1 MAEQSSN
8 IFSPQI
14 QLRAAIL
21 SGVLLLAAVLID
33 KLAHQAWGV
42 WLAYASLG
50 IGLIYGGKAALEAL
64 RALKFDIDVLMVVG
78 AILAA
83 AIGHPEEG
91 SLLLFLFVL
100 SGALEDLAMLRTQ
113 REIEALAKLMPS
125 EARLFRDGAWV
136 VVIPESL
143 APGDRIQIRP
153 GDRVP
158 TDARVA
164 SGSTSLD
171 QSAITGESVPREVQV
186 GDDLFAG
193 TINVDDPIE
202 ATVTRP
208 ARESSLQKIL
218 TLVTQAR
225 EEREPVQRFID
236 KLDQP
241 YSIGVFVTSIAVF
254 FIWWLARDKSL
265 KDATYTAITLLIVAS
280 PCALII
286 ATPTATLAAIAR
298 GARSG
303 VLFKG
308 GRSIESLSRIK
319 AVCFDKTGTLTVGR
333 PRVSEI
339 HPVAWSDGERL
350 LAYAAA
356 LEEPSSHP
364 IATAIK
370 DTAKARGIEPAP
382 LNTVTHTTGRG
393 MSGLSGHCP
402 VRLGSYVHAEE
413 LIPECFR
420 QRVKDV
426 LAKVQAQ
433 GNIAVVVSHAC
444 PEKEGGGEAAVIIME
459 DSVRPGADTLV
470 PQLHALGVTMVR
482 MLTGD
487 NRRTAEHVAKS
498 LNLDAFDAEL
508 LPEDKVRLVKE
519 SKSFGPVAVIGDGV
533 NDAPALA
540 AADVSIGIGS
550 IGTDAALENA
560 DIVLLSDDLSA
571 MPWSMRLAKAARRTI
586 TINIVFALSIIAVMA
601 TLTLTTDWTGIKV
614 PLSLGVLMHE
624 GGTVLVVGHSLLL
637 LAFASPKIASVKPMR
652 GPAPLTPSTPELAQ
666 STAA

>member
-1 MAEQSSN
+1 MHAPARG
-8 IFSPQI
+8 IFAPKT
-14 QLRAAIL
+14 QLVAAIL
-21 SGVLLLAAVLID
+21 SGVLLLAGFLIE
-33 KLAHQAWGV
+33 KLAHQPWGV
-42 WLAYASLG
+42 WLAYTSLG

-64 RALKFDIDVLMVVG
+64 RELKFDIDVLMVVG

-136 VVIPESL
+136 VVLPETL
-143 APGDRIQIRP
+143 AAGDRIQIRP

-158 TDARVA
+158 ADARVA

-171 QSAITGESVPREVQV
+171 QSAITGESVPRDVQV

-202 ATVTRP
+202 AVVTRP
-208 ARESSLQKIL
+208 AKESSLQKIL
-218 TLVTQAR
+218 TLVTRAR

-241 YSIGVFVTSIAVF
+241 YSIGVFVASIAVF
-254 FIWWLARDKSL
+254 FIWWQLRDKPL
-265 KDATYTAITLLIVAS
+265 AEATYTAITLLIVAS

-339 HPVAWSDGERL
+339 HPVAWSNGEKL

-370 DTAKARGIEPAP
+370 DTARARGIEPAQ
-382 LNTVTHTTGRG
+382 LRQVGHTTGRG
-393 MSGLSGHCP
+393 MSGLSGDCP

-426 LAKVQAQ
+426 LAQVQAQ

-459 DSVRPGADTLV
+459 DSVRPGAEMLV
-470 PQLHALGVTMVR
+470 PQLHELGVTLVR

-487 NRRTAEHVAKS
+487 NRRTAEHVATS
-498 LNLDAFDAEL
+498 LKLDAFDAEL

-519 SKSFGPVAVIGDGV
+519 SKSAGPVAVIGDGV

-560 DIVLLSDDLSA
+560 DIVLLSDDLSV

-586 TINIVFALSIIAVMA
+586 TINIIFALSVIAIMA
-601 TLTLTTDWTGIKV
+601 TLTLTADWTGLKV
-614 PLSLGVLMHE
+614 PLSLGVLAHE

-637 LAFASPKIASVKPMR
+637 LAFASPKVASVKPMR
-652 GPAPLTPSTPELAQ
+652 SPGPLTPGTAELA
-666 STAA
+666 SSSAA